1 MQELLTICIDI
12 LITQCKTE
20 IGLLFLHIPH
30 IKILTLG
37 SAIKQDVLPICT
49 SQSSN
54 PTGRFRMLS
63 RIGPCKLFN
72 SLSYY
77 MYAKQLQAM
86 QETINT
92 ARENKDMA
100 CLNFALSW
108 FYHFHKAHPQD
119 CPEVISSRMER
130 ESLQFL
136 KAKAKEAGMHHL
148 QSMAHLSE
156 AKQLLVGVRFH

>member
-1 MQELLTICIDI
+1 MRGLLTICIGTS
-12 LITQCKTE
+12 ITQCKTE
-20 IGLLFLHIPH
+20 IGLSFSHIPY
-30 IKILTLG
+30 IKILILV
-37 SAIKQDVLPICT
+37 KQNILPICT
-49 SQSSN
+49 SQPSDS
-54 PTGRFRMLS
+54 TGRFWVLS
-63 RIGPCKLFN
+63 GIGSCRPFN
-72 SLSYY
+72 SLLYY
-77 MYAKQLQAM
+77 MYAKRLQAM

-156 AKQLLVGVRFH
+156 AKQLLVGVRFHNI